1 MILNTNVLNEKT
13 IKELELVSYEKAL
26 ILQKEYRIIPFA
38 RNEKGVYF
46 RKDDLKNAKS
56 DKIFY

>member
-26 ILQKEYRIIPFA
+26 ILQEKYRIIPFA

-46 RKDDLKNAKS
+46 RKDDLKKC
-56 DKIFY
+56 KKL